1 LTIHFV
7 KICVYAE
14 QKGKGKTETKWFLLK
29 AVYGLGVQTNLCIMG
44 WRLAEVCGLTK
55 KNSVSYK
62 PERRF
67 IQKKWSTLRHG
78 GMNLR
83 RIPGYGI
90 RNINVLQAIKLFLL
104 RHEERKRRRAYRE

>member
-1 LTIHFV
+1 MVFV
-7 KICVYAE
+7 KGCLQIRSSNELMYNGMALSGGMRVNQE
-14 QKGKGKTETKWFLLK
+14 KFSIL
-29 AVYGLGVQTNLCIMG
+29 
-44 WRLAEVCGLTK
+44 
-55 KNSVSYK
+55 K